1 MSTVQEEFFAL
12 LRIALSSSGEGLS
25 VFPVCSEEEWLELQ
39 DIATKQGLLG
49 VAFAGISRLPAE
61 KRPPLDLLHQWAGE
75 TELIRGHNAMLNREA
90 ARLTDVFAIQGRNTA
105 ILKGPANARL
115 YPDPYSRQGGDV
127 DIWVSGGRE
136 SVLRLLGELGLSYAL
151 DSLPLQL
158 LHHVRLVRD
167 ASKFE
172 VEVHFLPSSGCSNPF
187 ANTRLQKFLE
197 HEIRNV
203 ERAPEGFFVPSNRFA
218 LVMQLAH
225 IQGHFLRSGVG
236 LRQLTDYFVLLQR
249 LMPGERDEV
258 AALIP
263 KFGLSRSCGALM
275 WLLGHVFGLE
285 RSRMLC
291 EPDEWRGRLMLS
303 DVVSGGSFGFYSVS
317 ERSKSFRRL
326 FLKRWRAI
334 RLFAFD
340 PVESL
345 WNEFYYWV
353 WIFKTLPSRIR
364 LRKLSL
370 KGTDQ

>member
-1 MSTVQEEFFAL
+1 MSSIQETFFAL
-12 LRIALSSSGEGLS
+12 LRLALSSSDEGLS
-25 VFPVCSEEEWLELQ
+25 VFPVCGEEDWLELQ

-61 KRPPLDLLHQWAGE
+61 KRPPLGLLHQWAGE
-75 TELIRGHNAMLNREA
+75 AELIRGHNAVLNREA
-90 ARLTDVFAIQGRNTA
+90 ARLTDVFVAQGRYTA

-115 YPDPYSRQGGDV
+115 YPDPYNRQGGDI

-136 SVLRLLGELGLSYAL
+136 SVLQLLRELGQPYAV
-151 DSLPLQL
+151 DSLPLQS
-158 LHHVRLVRD
+158 LHHVRLVRN
-167 ASKFE
+167 ASE
-172 VEVHFLPSSGCSNPF
+172 VDVEVHFLPSSGCSNPF
-187 ANTRLQKFLE
+187 ANSRLQRFLE
-197 HEIRNV
+197 CEIRNV
-203 ERAPEGFFVPSNRFA
+203 ERVPECFFVPTNRFA

-249 LMPGERDEV
+249 SSQSERDEV

-263 KFGLSRSCGALM
+263 RFGLSRSCGALM

-285 RSRMLC
+285 RSLMLC
-291 EPDEWRGRLMLS
+291 NPDKRRGELMLS
-303 DVVSGGSFGFYSVS
+303 DVVSGGNFGFYAAR
-317 ERSKSFRRL
+317 ERSESLRRL
-326 FLKRWRAI
+326 FLKRWRSV

-345 WNEFYYWV
+345 WNEFYYWI

-364 LRKLSL
+364 LRRLSL
-370 KGTDQ
+370 KGAGR